1 MYIHFFFRATMSLTN
16 FDQDQA
22 GPNQDEAN
30 NDFGTSSTVA
40 TPEEFVT
47 KYGGKRV
54 INKILIANNGIAG
67 KSNLTN
73 HFNFH
78 VCLTF
83 CLCPSLSPIFENLSQ
98 KASNKS
104 CLICVKSEKYAF

>member
-1 MYIHFFFRATMSLTN
+1 MSLTN

-67 KSNLTN
+67 KSNLNN

-78 VCLTF
+78 ICLTF
-83 CLCPSLSPIFENLSQ
+83 YLCPPLSPIFENLSQ
-98 KASNKS
+98 N
-104 CLICVKSEKYAF
+104 VT